1 MRLVPLVL
9 AGFSALALAG
19 CGEKAEEP
27 AKTEGTPAAASAPMQ
42 GAPGAAG
49 QSYNANGM
57 PESVR
62 QQLQQKGAPIK

>member
-1 MRLVPLVL
+1 MRLVPIVL
-9 AGFSALALAG
+9 AGTALLALAG
-19 CGEKAEEP
+19 CGEKPEEP

-49 QSYNANGM
+49 QTYNAGGM
-57 PESVR
+57 PDSVR